1 MFRLNRKQNRPTPA
15 QWGSGGLLLPTT
27 GRRSDH
33 CDRVARQLRYARK
46 SALSTSA
53 TQARIATNAP
63 NAIGTLIAASIGQDL
78 PGHTGPS

>member
-1 MFRLNRKQNRPTPA
+1 MFRLNHKQNRPTPA

-27 GRRSDH
+27 ARRSDH

-46 SALSTSA
+46 SVLSTSA

-63 NAIGTLIAASIGQDL
+63 NAIGTLIPASIGQDL

>member
-1 MFRLNRKQNRPTPA
+1 MFQSVRKQNRPTPA
-15 QWGSGGLLLPTT
+15 QWGSGGFLLPTT

-46 SALSTSA
+46 SVLSASA

-63 NAIGTLIAASIGQDL
+63 NAIDTLIPASIGQDL

>member
-1 MFRLNRKQNRPTPA
+1 MFQSIRKQNRPTPA
-15 QWGSGGLLLPTT
+15 QWESGIFLLATT

-46 SALSTSA
+46 SVLSTSA

-63 NAIGTLIAASIGQDL
+63 NAIGTLIPASIGQDL